1 MGGFARNRL
10 VKALRS
16 GLMQAVRRYL
26 GAAPLVLL
34 FLLPLAL
41 SLILLLRGLVDIQA
55 SQALFQHPQFSGA
68 LKLTLFTGI
77 TSTAASLMLAV
88 MITSQNHRNI
98 LQQASVFLSVPHLAL
113 AMGLGF
119 LIAPTG
125 LLARLIAALFTGW
138 TLPPHWQ
145 TTQDSF
151 GFALIAALVLKETP
165 FLVWAMAS
173 VMQQDELKQR
183 FARET
188 IVALSL
194 GHGLHAS
201 FMRIVLPQVLQ
212 RSLWPIIAVFSYGMT
227 VVDMA
232 LVIGPTQPPTLAQLV
247 WTDLND
253 GEVLAN
259 ARGAAGTLVLSGLI
273 ISALAMIFLVLR
285 ITRPLQRQWMTLA
298 ARPEIRS
305 TVPAR
310 IIWPIWAIIYALVI
324 VAMALQSFSALW
336 PFPDLVAPHFTTTA
350 WARLLQDASP
360 FWTSV
365 VIAIVTSCLALVAV
379 IAWLETQSQ
388 ARDRIALAAATAML
402 CLPALLVAL
411 GQYRL
416 LLLVGGTGTWVG
428 LLFAHVLSVTA
439 YMLVMLTGSYRAF
452 DPHWQSAS
460 RGLGASRLTFLSKVK
475 WPMMKASLLSSL
487 AIGFAVSI
495 AQFVP
500 AQLAAAGRFS
510 TLPMEAVTLSSGGNR
525 ALIAVYALVLMALP
539 LIAFQL
545 SSWASRPRW
554 RTA

>member
-1 MGGFARNRL
+1 MTSTR
-10 VKALRS
+10 
-16 GLMQAVRRYL
+16 QYL

-34 FLLPLAL
+34 FLVPLVL
-41 SLILLLRGLVDIQA
+41 SLVVLLPGLVDVQA
-55 SQALFQHPQFSGA
+55 FQSLLQHPQFYGA
-68 LKLTLFTGI
+68 MKLTVFTGL
-77 TSTAASLMLAV
+77 TSTVLSLVLAV
-88 MITSQNHRNI
+88 LIIAQTSRNI
-98 LQQASVFLSVPHLAL
+98 LRQASVFLSVPHLAL
-113 AMGLGF
+113 AMGFGF

-125 LLARLIAALFTGW
+125 LLSRLLAVLITGW
-138 TLPPHWQ
+138 TSPPQWQ
-145 TTQDSF
+145 TTQDPY
-151 GFALIAALVLKETP
+151 GLALIAALVLKETP

-173 VMQQDELKQR
+173 VMQQDDLKLR

-188 IVALSL
+188 LVARSL
-194 GHGLHAS
+194 GHGPRSS

-253 GEVLAN
+253 GDVVNNL
-259 ARGAAGTLVLSGLI
+259 RGAAGTLMLSGLI
-273 ISALAMIFLVLR
+273 ILSLATIVLMLR
-285 ITRPLQRQWMTLA
+285 IGRPVQRHFLTQA
-298 ARPEIRS
+298 AEPEPRS
-305 TVPAR
+305 RKVPKF
-310 IIWPIWAIIYALVI
+310 IWPIWTIVYMLVI
-324 VAMALQSFSALW
+324 VALALQSFSALW
-336 PFPDLVAPHFTTTA
+336 PFPNLLAPVFTSTA
-350 WARLLQDASP
+350 WVRLLQDSAP
-360 FWTSV
+360 IWTSV
-365 VIAIVTSCLALVAV
+365 VIAIVSSVLALITVV
-379 IAWLETQSQ
+379 TWLETQSQ
-388 ARDRIALAAATAML
+388 KTDWLALAAATAML

-416 LLLVGGTGTWVG
+416 LLLVSGTGTWFG
-428 LLFAHVLSVTA
+428 LLFAHFLSVTA
-439 YMLVMLTGSYRAF
+439 YVLVMLTGPYRAF
-452 DPHWQSAS
+452 DPRWQTAS
-460 RGLGASRLTFLSKVK
+460 GGLSVSRLTFLSKGK
-475 WPMMKASLLSSL
+475 WPMLKAPLLSSL

-554 RTA
+554 SAA

>member
-1 MGGFARNRL
+1 MGT
-10 VKALRS
+10 
-16 GLMQAVRRYL
+16 VRRYL

-34 FLLPLAL
+34 FLLPLVL
-41 SLILLLRGLVDIQA
+41 SLILLLPGLVDIQA
-55 SQALFQHPQFSGA
+55 FQALFQHPQFSGA
-68 LKLTLFTGI
+68 LKLTLFTGL
-77 TSTAASLMLAV
+77 TSTALSLTLAV
-88 MITSQNHRNI
+88 LIISQIHRSI

-113 AMGLGF
+113 AMGFGF

-125 LLARLIAALFTGW
+125 LLARLIAVLITGW
-138 TLPPHWQ
+138 TLPPQWQ
-145 TTQDSF
+145 TTQDPY
-151 GFALIAALVLKETP
+151 GIALIAALVLKETP

-188 IVALSL
+188 IVARSL
-194 GHGLHAS
+194 GHGPHAS
-201 FMRIVLPQVLQ
+201 FMRVVLPQVLQ
-212 RSLWPIIAVFSYGMT
+212 RSLWPLIAVFSYGMT

-232 LVIGPTQPPTLAQLV
+232 LIIGPTQPPTLAQLV

-253 GEVLAN
+253 GEVLSN
-259 ARGAAGTLVLSGLI
+259 ARGAAGTMMLSGLI
-273 ISALAMIFLVLR
+273 ISALAMIFLILR
-285 ITRPLQRQWMTLA
+285 ITRPLQRRWMTEA
-298 ARPEIRS
+298 ARSEIRS
-305 TVPAR
+305 IAVR
-310 IIWPIWAIIYALVI
+310 KFIWPIWTSVYGLVI
-324 VAMALQSFSALW
+324 LALALQSFSALW
-336 PFPDLVAPHFTTTA
+336 PFPDLVAPHLTTTA

-360 FWTSV
+360 IWTSV
-365 VIAIVTSCLALVAV
+365 VIAIVSSCLALIAV
-379 IAWLETQSQ
+379 VTWLETQSQ
-388 ARDRIALAAATAML
+388 ARDQIALAAATAML

-416 LLLVGGTGTWVG
+416 LLLVGGTGTWIG
-428 LLFAHVLSVTA
+428 LLFAHLLSVTA
-439 YMLVMLTGSYRAF
+439 YMLVMLTGPYRAF
-452 DPHWQSAS
+452 DPRWQSTSNGLSAS
-460 RGLGASRLTFLSKVK
+460 QFLFLRKIK
-475 WPMMKASLLSSL
+475 WPMLKAPLLSSL

-525 ALIAVYALVLMALP
+525 GLIAVYALVLMALP

>member
-1 MGGFARNRL
+1 MGSFARSRL

-41 SLILLLRGLVDIQA
+41 SLILLLPGLVDIQA
-55 SQALFQHPQFSGA
+55 FQALFQHPQFSGA
-68 LKLTLFTGI
+68 LKLTLFTGLA
-77 TSTAASLMLAV
+77 STALSLTLAV
-88 MITSQNHRNI
+88 LITSQIHRNI

-125 LLARLIAALFTGW
+125 LLARLIAVLITDWAS
-138 TLPPHWQ
+138 PPQWQ
-145 TTQDSF
+145 TTQDPY
-151 GFALIAALVLKETP
+151 GLALIAALVLKETP
-165 FLVWAMAS
+165 FLVWAIAS

-188 IVALSL
+188 IVARSL
-194 GHGLHAS
+194 GHGPHTS

-212 RSLWPIIAVFSYGMT
+212 RSLWPLIAVFSYGMT

-232 LVIGPTQPPTLAQLV
+232 LIIGPTQPPTLAQLV

-253 GEVLAN
+253 GEVMTN
-259 ARGAAGTLVLSGLI
+259 ARGAAGTLMLSGLI
-273 ISALAMIFLVLR
+273 ILVLTALLLMQR
-285 ITRPLQRQWMTLA
+285 ATRPLQRHWMTQA
-298 ARPEIRS
+298 ARPETRS
-305 TVPAR
+305 IGPSKL
-310 IIWPIWAIIYALVI
+310 ILPIWTVIYGLVI
-324 VAMALQSFSALW
+324 VALALQSFSALW
-336 PFPDLVAPHFTTTA
+336 PFPDVVAPHLTITA

-365 VIAIVTSCLALVAV
+365 VIAIVSSCLSLIAV
-379 IAWLETQSQ
+379 VTWLETQSQ

-416 LLLVGGTGTWVG
+416 LLLIDGTGTWGG

-439 YMLVMLTGSYRAF
+439 YVLVMLTGPYRAF
-452 DPHWQSAS
+452 DPRWRSASHGLSAS
-460 RGLGASRLTFLSKVK
+460 RFAFLSKIK
-475 WPMMKASLLSSL
+475 WPMLTAPLLSSL

-500 AQLAAAGRFS
+500 AQLAAAGRLS
-510 TLPMEAVTLSSGGNR
+510 TLPMEAITLSSGGNR

>member
-1 MGGFARNRL
+1 MVVA
-10 VKALRS
+10 
-16 GLMQAVRRYL
+16 QRYL

-41 SLILLLRGLVDIQA
+41 SLVLLLPGLVDIQA
-55 SQALFQHPQFSGA
+55 FTALFQHPQFFGA
-68 LKLTLFTGI
+68 LKLTLFTGLA
-77 TSTAASLMLAV
+77 STGLSLVFTML
-88 MITSQNHRNI
+88 IISRSHRNI
-98 LQQASVFLSVPHLAL
+98 LQQTSLFLSVPHLAL
-113 AMGLGF
+113 AMGFGF

-125 LLARLIAALFTGW
+125 LLARLIAVLFTGW
-138 TLPPHWQ
+138 TSPPQWQ
-145 TTQDSF
+145 TTQDPY
-151 GFALIAALVLKETP
+151 GLALIAALVLKETP

-188 IVALSL
+188 VVARSL
-194 GHGLHAS
+194 GHGPHAS
-201 FMRIVLPQVLQ
+201 FMRVVLPQVLQ

-259 ARGAAGTLVLSGLI
+259 ARGAAGTLMLSGLI
-273 ISALAMIFLVLR
+273 ISALAVIFLLLR
-285 ITRPLQRQWMTLA
+285 ITRPLQRRWITQA

-305 TVPAR
+305 IVAYKF
-310 IIWPIWAIIYALVI
+310 IWTIWTIIYGLVI
-324 VAMALQSFSALW
+324 VALALQSFSALW
-336 PFPDLVAPHFTTTA
+336 PFPDFVAPHFTTTA
-350 WARLLQDASP
+350 WAKLLQDASP

-365 VIAIVTSCLALVAV
+365 VIAIVSSCLALIAV
-379 IAWLETQSQ
+379 VTWLETQSK
-388 ARDRIALAAATAML
+388 ARDQIALAAATATL

-411 GQYRL
+411 GQYRVL
-416 LLLVGGTGTWVG
+416 LWLGGTGTWVG
-428 LLFAHVLSVTA
+428 LLFAHLLSVTA
-439 YMLVMLTGSYRAF
+439 YVVVMLAGPYRTF
-452 DPHWQSAS
+452 DPRWQSAS
-460 RGLGASRLTFLSKVK
+460 QGLSTSRAAFLLKIK
-475 WPMMKASLLSSL
+475 WPMLKAPMLSSL
-487 AIGFAVSI
+487 AIGFAVSV

-545 SSWASRPRW
+545 SAWASQPRW
-554 RTA
+554 RAA